1 MPTEISD
8 TPTGEATGAGSPPL
22 IEVTD
27 AARDIVLE
35 ARSEEDDAEKL
46 GLRIRVV
53 GIRGTDYAYDLAFE
67 PSDDVEEGE
76 TVLDFDGL
84 AIMVP
89 ADSADKLRGST
100 LDVPSQG
107 AQGGLVLRNP
117 NRPNPLEG
125 VELEL
130 SGDLAEK
137 VMQLLDGSIN
147 PSLAAHGGF
156 AELIGV
162 ENDNVF
168 ITMGGGCQGCAMS
181 RATLTE
187 GITVAIKEA
196 IPEVA
201 EVIDVTDHQAG
212 DNPFY

>member
-1 MPTEISD
+1 MPTETSE
-8 TPTGEATGAGSPPL
+8 TSTGETTREGSPAL
-22 IEVTD
+22 IELTD

-35 ARSEEDDAEKL
+35 ARSEEDDAETL
-46 GLRIRVV
+46 GLRIQVV
-53 GIRGTDYAYDLAFE
+53 GIRGADYAYDLAFE
-67 PSDDVEEGE
+67 PLDEAEQDEV
-76 TVLDFDGL
+76 VLDFGGL

-89 ADSADKLRGST
+89 ANSADKLRGST

-130 SGDLAEK
+130 SGSLAEK
-137 VMQLLDGSIN
+137 VSQLLDGSIN
-147 PSLAAHGGF
+147 PSLASHGGF
-156 AELIGV
+156 AELVGV

-181 RATLTE
+181 RATLTQ
-187 GITVAIKEA
+187 GISVAIKEA

-212 DNPFY
+212 ENPFY